1 MERKN
6 KSFDILIKEA
16 QEGYEKGI
24 YSLEEYRLILK
35 SIREEIDKQ
44 ISENDDFNL
53 LS

>member
-1 MERKN
+1 MSQKN

-16 QEGYEKGI
+16 QESYEEGI